1 MIRRVCVRNSA
12 IFVSGRFNWN
22 ACYNVGMELSKSEIP
37 EILAYYRVGELGL
50 VFDGYEQIA
59 PDSKL
64 YYFHDP
70 KNNDLYALLL
80 TDYVGWG
87 MGNSEPDSWIM
98 DDYYPGHE
106 CEWNVEH
113 WLTCREKPDE
123 TVGHADYEGWF
134 YWPEC
139 GNKCVFAKLKE
150 DVSALNGRNLEK
162 DIPEIEE
169 EELSRR
175 KARREE
181 LTEIDSERDC

>member
-22 ACYNVGMELSKSEIP
+22 TCYNVGIELSNS
-37 EILAYYRVGELGL
+37 
-50 VFDGYEQIA
+50 
-59 PDSKL
+59 
-64 YYFHDP
+64 
-70 KNNDLYALLL
+70 DLYALLL

-87 MGNSEPDSWIM
+87 MGNSEPDSWIV

-139 GNKCVFAKLKE
+139 GDKCVFAKLKE

-162 DIPEIEE
+162 NIPEIEE
-169 EELSRR
+169 KELSRR
-175 KARREE
+175 KALREE